1 MSSFTT
7 IQTARKVLSVGV
19 LVLSSLSA
27 QAVIQK
33 SEPAGARAA
42 SAGKV
47 RLEGGASMGA
57 MVAGPLPGKPFK
69 ERTTLLGE
77 TRFREGAESYRA
89 ELKSPSK
96 TAEAY
101 RDAMAAWR
109 EAAAEN
115 HPRAYG
121 ALAWM
126 RLKGLGEPADVVEAE
141 MLAERALALGAPRA
155 NTLLSLVLAETATDE
170 NALAALEQEADRGDG
185 VALNELGV
193 ITESGRFQAP
203 NTEAAK
209 SYYRRS
215 AALGVDAG
223 RRNLQRLT
231 SPEPTRAEVAER
243 RADLLRQS
251 ALSTGRRAT
260 YELGVMA
267 HRGDGMTPD
276 YMEAL
281 RLYRLSASRGEPRAQ
296 AMLSLIF
303 SRSQDGT
310 LDATWMREL
319 ALVSRYRPD
328 LDVRAG
334 REPVRV
340 DVMEEFILKGI
351 KP

>member
-1 MSSFTT
+1 MSRALAIRHAPAAF
-7 IQTARKVLSVGV
+7 GV
-19 LVLSSLSA
+19 CMLLVVSCAA

-33 SEPAGARAA
+33 STTPSARAA
-42 SAGKV
+42 AGGKV
-47 RLEGGASMGA
+47 RLEGGASVGA

-69 ERTTLLGE
+69 ERASALGE
-77 TRFREGAESYRA
+77 TRFREGAEAYRN
-89 ELKSPSK
+89 ERKSPSQ

-115 HPRAYG
+115 HPRAHG

-141 MLAERALALGAPRA
+141 ILAERALALGAPRA
-155 NTLLSLVLAETATDE
+155 KTLLGLVLAETATDE
-170 NALAALEQEADRGDG
+170 NALAELEQEAERGDG

-193 ITESGRFQAP
+193 LRENGRFQAP
-203 NTEAAK
+203 DAEAAK

-223 RRNLQRLT
+223 RRNLQRMS
-231 SPEPTRAEVAER
+231 SPEPTRAEVADR
-243 RADLLRQS
+243 RAELLRQS
-251 ALSTGRRAT
+251 ATSSGRRAT
-260 YELGVMA
+260 YELGLMA
-267 HRGDGMTPD
+267 HRGDGMNPD
-276 YMEAL
+276 YAEAL
-281 RLYRLSASRGEPRAQ
+281 RLYRLSAARGEPRAQ
-296 AMLSLIF
+296 GMLALIF

-310 LDATWMREL
+310 LDPTWMREL

-328 LDVRAG
+328 LDVRAS

>member
-1 MSSFTT
+1 MNDFM
-7 IQTARKVLSVGV
+7 TARAVHAALSLGV
-19 LVLSSLSA
+19 LLAVSCSA
-27 QAVIQK
+27 HAVIQK
-33 SEPAGARAA
+33 SNTPSARASA
-42 SAGKV
+42 SGKV
-47 RLEGGASMGA
+47 RLEGGASIGA

-69 ERTTLLGE
+69 ERTSALGE
-77 TRFREGAESYRA
+77 TRFREGAEAYRS
-89 ELKSPSK
+89 ELKSPGK

-115 HPRAYG
+115 HPRAHG

-141 MLAERALALGAPRA
+141 ILAERALALGAPRA
-155 NTLLSLVLAETATDE
+155 NTLLALVLLETTPDE
-170 NALAALEQEADRGDG
+170 NALAGLEQEAERGDG

-193 ITESGRFQAP
+193 LRESGRFQAP
-203 NTEAAK
+203 DTEAAK

-251 ALSTGRRAT
+251 ASSSGRRAT
-260 YELGVMA
+260 YELGLMA
-267 HRGDGMTPD
+267 HRGDGMNPD
-276 YMEAL
+276 YAEAL
-281 RLYRLSASRGEPRAQ
+281 RLYRLSAARGEPRAQ
-296 AMLSLIF
+296 AMLALIF

-310 LDATWMREL
+310 LDPTWMREL

-328 LDVRAG
+328 LDVRAS

-340 DVMEEFILKGI
+340 DAMEEFILKGI